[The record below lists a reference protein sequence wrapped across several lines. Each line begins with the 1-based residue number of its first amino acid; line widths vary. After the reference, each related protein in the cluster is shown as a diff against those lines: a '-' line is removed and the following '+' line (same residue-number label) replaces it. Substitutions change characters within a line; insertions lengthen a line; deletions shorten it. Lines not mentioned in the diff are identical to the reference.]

1 MIDINRTRPAAD
13 VSPTLTMSI
22 WKVGEHLW
30 HGRTAGS
37 PPIEAWG
44 GTYCDVVIRLM
55 VAVGRLDDVPPFV
68 PVEQTSHAHTAADA
82 HTFETA

>member
-13 VSPTLTMSI
+13 DPPTLSMSL

-30 HGRTAGS
+30 HGGTAGR
-37 PPIEAWG
+37 PPREAWG
-44 GTYCDVVIRLM
+44 ATYSDVVIRLM
-55 VAVGRLDDVPPFV
+55 VAVGRLDDVP